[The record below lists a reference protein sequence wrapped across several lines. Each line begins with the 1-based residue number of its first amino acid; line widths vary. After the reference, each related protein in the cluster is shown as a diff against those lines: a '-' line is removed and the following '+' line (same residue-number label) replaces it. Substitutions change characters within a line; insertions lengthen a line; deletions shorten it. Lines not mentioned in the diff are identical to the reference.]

1 MKERFFAKRKKT
13 GRGIPVYRA
22 AAGALAV
29 FLFAE
34 AVLLSA
40 FRPYTALAEEISVS
54 SESVILMEIESGAVI
69 AEKNADISRPI
80 ASVTKIMTLLLIFE
94 ALDSGKIK
102 LTDSVTVS
110 EHAASMGGSQVYLEP
125 YETQDVDT
133 MIKCISIA
141 SANDASVAMA
151 EHLAGSE
158 TAFVE
163 LMNKRAAELGMK
175 NTTFLNCC
183 GLDVDGHVSSARDV
197 ALMSR
202 ELMKHHP
209 SVTKYTTTWMDT
221 IIHTTKRGSSEFGLS
236 NTNKLIKQYSG
247 ITGLKTGSTDAAK
260 YCLSATAE
268 RNGIK
273 LVAVVLAAPDTKTR
287 FREAAALLDYGFAK
301 CTVYHDDG
309 ADFSPTEI
317 KVAQAQKETVP
328 VRLREPFYH
337 VFTGGEDL
345 TAVERSAEFIKGIKA
360 PLKAGDVVGEYCY
373 RLNGKKLGSVPIVC
387 TEDVE
392 KVTFFSSLLRCK
404 DLFFRDDGSGFQ
416 TPETEEKGGQEQ
428 GKEAEQQKETDGK
441 KADEKKAAGAETQA
455 KRGLTVERKQ
465 SMMVEVMTEN
475 CGEKG

>member
-1 MKERFFAKRKKT
+1 MRERFFAKRKRT
-13 GRGIPVYRA
+13 GRKMPGKRT
-22 AAGALAV
+22 AAGSLAV

-40 FRPYTALAEEISVS
+40 FRPYTVFAEEISVS
-54 SESVILMEIESGAVI
+54 SESVILMEIESGTVI
-69 AEKNADISRPI
+69 AEKNADASRPI

-102 LTDSVTVS
+102 LADTVTVS

-158 TAFVE
+158 AAFVE
-163 LMNKRAAELGMK
+163 QMNSRAKALGMK

-202 ELMKHHP
+202 ELMKYHP

-221 IIHTTKRGSSEFGLS
+221 IVHTTRRGSSEFGLS

-268 RNGIK
+268 RNGVK

-287 FREAAALLDYGFAK
+287 FREAASLLDYGFAK
-301 CTVYHDDG
+301 CTVYQDDG
-309 ADFSPTEI
+309 ADFSPTE
-317 KVAQAQKETVP
+317 VNVSQGQQKTVP
-328 VRLREPFYH
+328 VRLQEPFCH

-345 TAVERSAEFIKGIKA
+345 STVERTAEFSKEIKA
-360 PLKAGDVVGEYCY
+360 PLKAGDAVGEYSY
-373 RLNGKKLGSVPIVC
+373 YLNGKKLGSVPIVC
-387 TEDVE
+387 TKDVE
-392 KVTFFSSLLRCK
+392 KITFASSFLRCGE
-404 DLFFRDDGSGFQ
+404 LFFRDTGSE
-416 TPETEEKGGQEQ
+416 TTAPEKEEKEPQEKNVTPLPEEGGA
-428 GKEAEQQKETDGK
+428 KTDGTETK
-441 KADEKKAAGAETQA
+441 KNGD
-455 KRGLTVERKQ
+455 
-465 SMMVEVMTEN
+465 
-475 CGEKG
+475 

>member
-1 MKERFFAKRKKT
+1 MRERFFVKRKRT
-13 GRGIPVYRA
+13 GRKMPGKRA
-22 AAGALAV
+22 AAGGLAV

-40 FRPYTALAEEISVS
+40 FRPYTVFAEEISVS
-54 SESVILMEIESGAVI
+54 SESVILMEIESGTVI
-69 AEKNADISRPI
+69 AEKNADVSRPI

-102 LTDSVTVS
+102 PTDTVTVS

-158 TAFVE
+158 AAFVE
-163 LMNKRAAELGMK
+163 QMNQRAKELGME

-202 ELMKHHP
+202 ELMKYHP

-221 IIHTTKRGSSEFGLS
+221 IIHTTRRGSSEFGLS

-268 RNGIK
+268 RNGVK

-287 FREAAALLDYGFAK
+287 FREAASLLDYGFAK
-301 CTVYHDDG
+301 CTVYQDDG
-309 ADFSPTEI
+309 SDFSTEEV
-317 KVAQAQKETVP
+317 KVAQGQQKTVP
-328 VRLREPFYH
+328 VRLKEPFCH

-345 TAVERSAEFIKGIKA
+345 SAVERSAEFSKEIKA
-360 PLKAGDVVGEYCY
+360 PLKAGDAVGEYSY
-373 RLNGKKLGSVPIVC
+373 YLNGKKLGSVPIVC

-392 KVTFFSSLLRCK
+392 KSTFFSSFLRCGE
-404 DLFFRDDGSGFQ
+404 LFFRDIAGETKAPEKEDTKQ
-416 TPETEEKGGQEQ
+416 QEKNVTPSPEEGGA
-428 GKEAEQQKETDGK
+428 KTDGTETK
-441 KADEKKAAGAETQA
+441 KNGD
-455 KRGLTVERKQ
+455 
-465 SMMVEVMTEN
+465 
-475 CGEKG
+475 

>member
-1 MKERFFAKRKKT
+1 MKQRFFANRKKT
-13 GRGIPVYRA
+13 GRTTPVKRA

-29 FLFAE
+29 FLFTE
-34 AVLLSA
+34 AVFLSV
-40 FRPYTALAEEISVS
+40 FRPYSACAEEISVS
-54 SESVILMEIESGAVI
+54 SESAILMEIESGTVI
-69 AEKNADISRPI
+69 AEKNADVSRPI

-102 LTDSVTVS
+102 LTDTVTVS

-133 MIKCISIA
+133 MIKCISIS

-158 TAFVE
+158 AAFVE
-163 LMNKRAAELGMK
+163 RMNTRAKELGMEH
-175 NTTFLNCC
+175 TTFLNCC
-183 GLDVDGHVSSARDV
+183 GLDVEGHVSSARDV

-221 IIHTTKRGSSEFGLS
+221 IIHTTKRGDSEFGLA

-268 RNGIK
+268 RNGVK
-273 LVAVVLAAPDTKTR
+273 LAAVVLAAPDTKTR

-301 CTVYHDDG
+301 CTVYKDDG
-309 ADFSPTEI
+309 ADLAPTEI
-317 KVAQAQKETVP
+317 KVAQGQKETVP
-328 VRLREPFYH
+328 VRLKEPFCH

-345 TAVERSAEFIKGIKA
+345 SAVERTAEFSEEVKA

-373 RLNGKKLGSVPIVC
+373 RFNGTKLGSVPIIC
-387 TEDVE
+387 TENVE
-392 KVTFFSSLLRCK
+392 KITFSSSLLRCK
-404 DLFFRDDGSGFQ
+404 NLFFRDAGEAAKQ
-416 TPETEEKGGQEQ
+416 PE
-428 GKEAEQQKETDGK
+428 GKEEAQNETRSEAGG
-441 KADEKKAAGAETQA
+441 ATPQEKRET
-455 KRGLTVERKQ
+455 KQ
-465 SMMVEVMTEN
+465 N
-475 CGEKG
+475 GD